1 LFNRR
6 TFVLFFEGNCNLEA
20 VQRFLDADILMTDML
35 RFDGIA
41 AALTTSRAPR
51 HARDFVQTNFA
62 APSQTNIEALR

>member
-1 LFNRR
+1 
-6 TFVLFFEGNCNLEA
+6 
-20 VQRFLDADILMTDML
+20 LDADILMTDML
-35 RFDGIA
+35 RFDGLA